1 MPRMGATIFRPVHAH
16 LWAAA
21 ILSVGILV
29 GFRYFG
35 NEARAARTGENQ
47 KSNESAAILVQVLE
61 VSSISRCGF
70 VSSKSREIATS
81 QYMVWPPP
89 INGRAE
95 RTISRKIVGCNRLRK
110 ARAGSDRT
118 RNSLS
123 FVPCTDTFYA
133 RSQAKPETPR
143 KSEPS
148 ESEAIP

>member
-1 MPRMGATIFRPVHAH
+1 MGATIFRTVHAH

-95 RTISRKIVGCNRLRK
+95 RTISGKIVGCLRMRK
-110 ARAGSDRT
+110 ARPGSGQAS
-118 RNSLS
+118 NPLS
-123 FVPCTDTFYA
+123 FVFCTDTFYA
-133 RSQAKPETPR
+133 RPQAKPETSR

-148 ESEAIP
+148 GSEAIP